1 MKDKKSIA
9 IVMLAAIT
17 VGVGIFSIVSNQSKL
32 DAYTKLKTE
41 RDSIQQERD
50 EVRTERDAF
59 RTQRD
64 QLDTQRQTLQ
74 ETVSTQD
81 KRIVELN
88 TEIEAEKAKV
98 TQLDNTLTQKSSEME
113 TMKLQHAQDI
123 GAVETKLAE
132 VNTAKIK
139 AEEDLAKS
147 AADLK
152 AQTDLVAAKT
162 KELADFQTK
171 VADETKQRVE
181 LIAAL
186 ETKNDN
192 LNQEKGAL
200 EVKIAN
206 LNTEIAETNKKL
218 EDSEGDRTFLEGEL
232 LRLQDEKA
240 VLVKQ
245 MNDIEFLSAQVKRI
259 KSDIAVAKRMDWM
272 RRGIGIYAKNQ
283 TITQKN
289 AALRAGSTGEQPV
302 TAEATENQNVSVELT
317 SDGRVIINGKVIEP
331 EAPEAPESDATPE
344 ATPETPAA
352 PAAPSAE
359 TTPEQPTGTEEK

>member
-17 VGVGIFSIVSNQSKL
+17 AGIGIFSIVSNQSKL
-32 DAYTKLKTE
+32 DAYAKVKAERNAIQKE
-41 RDSIQQERD
+41 RDSIRVERD
-50 EVRTERDAF
+50 DY

-64 QLDTQRQTLQ
+64 QLDTERQTLEESVQ
-74 ETVSTQD
+74 IQD

-88 TEIEAEKAKV
+88 AEVETEKTKA
-98 TQLDNTLTQKSSEME
+98 TQLDMNLTQKTTEMD
-113 TMKLQHAQDI
+113 TLKLQHAQDL
-123 GAVETKLAE
+123 GAVETKLQE
-132 VNTAKIK
+132 VNTAKMK
-139 AEEDLAKS
+139 AEKELVKT

-152 AQTDLVAAKT
+152 AQTTEL
-162 KELADFQTK
+162 KEFQTK

-186 ETKNDN
+186 ETKNDT

-206 LNTEIAETNKKL
+206 LNTEIEETNQKL
-218 EDSEGDRTFLEGEL
+218 DDSEGDRTFLEGEL

-245 MNDIEFLSAQVKRI
+245 MNDLEFLSAQVKRI

-272 RRGIGIYAKNQ
+272 RRGIGIYAKQQ
-283 TITQKN
+283 TVAEKH
-289 AALRAGSTGEQPV
+289 AALRAGKAGGQPV
-302 TAEATENQNVSVELT
+302 SAEGSENENVSVELT

-331 EAPEAPESDATPE
+331 EAETAPESETA
-344 ATPETPAA
+344 PETPVA
-352 PAAPSAE
+352 PAPVPPAE
-359 TTPEQPTGTEEK
+359 TPTPTSSEE

>member
-17 VGVGIFSIVSNQSKL
+17 AGIGIFSIVSNQSKL
-32 DAYTKLKTE
+32 DAYAKLETE
-41 RDSIQQERD
+41 RNTIQK
-50 EVRTERDAF
+50 ERDAIRAERDDY

-64 QLDTQRQTLQ
+64 QLDTQRQTLE
-74 ETVSTQD
+74 ETVQTQD

-88 TEIEAEKAKV
+88 TEVESEKTKV
-98 TQLDNTLTQKSSEME
+98 TQLDMNLTQKTAEMD
-113 TMKLQHAQDI
+113 TLKLQYAQDL
-123 GAVETKLAE
+123 GAVETKLQE
-132 VNTAKIK
+132 VDLAKVK
-139 AEEDLAKS
+139 AEEELVETT
-147 AADLK
+147 ADLK
-152 AQTDLVAAKT
+152 AKT
-162 KELADFQTK
+162 TELKEFQAK

-186 ETKNDN
+186 ETKNDT

-206 LNTEIAETNKKL
+206 LNTEIDETNQKL

-240 VLVKQ
+240 ELVKQ
-245 MNDIEFLSAQVKRI
+245 MNDLEFLSAQVKRI

-272 RRGIGIYAKNQ
+272 RRGIGIYAKRQ
-283 TITQKN
+283 TVAQKQ
-289 AALRAGSTGEQPV
+289 AALRAGKYGEKPV
-302 TAEATENQNVSVELT
+302 SAEEPQNENVSVELT

-331 EAPEAPESDATPE
+331 EIEAAPEREPA
-344 ATPETPAA
+344 PETPAA
-352 PAAPSAE
+352 PAPVPPAETPAPSSS
-359 TTPEQPTGTEEK
+359 EE

>member
-17 VGVGIFSIVSNQSKL
+17 AGIGIFSIVSNQSKL
-32 DAYTKLKTE
+32 DAYAKLETE
-41 RDSIQQERD
+41 RNTIQK
-50 EVRTERDAF
+50 ERDATRAERDDY

-64 QLDTQRQTLQ
+64 QLDTQRQTLE
-74 ETVSTQD
+74 ETVQTQD

-88 TEIEAEKAKV
+88 TEVESEKTKV
-98 TQLDNTLTQKSSEME
+98 TQLDMNLTQKTAEMD
-113 TMKLQHAQDI
+113 TLKLQHAQDL
-123 GAVETKLAE
+123 GAVETKLQE
-132 VNTAKIK
+132 VNTAKVK
-139 AEEDLAKS
+139 AEEELVKT

-152 AQTDLVAAKT
+152 TQADLLAAKT
-162 KELADFQTK
+162 TELKEFQTK

-186 ETKNDN
+186 ETKNDT

-206 LNTEIAETNKKL
+206 LNTEIAETNQKL
-218 EDSEGDRTFLEGEL
+218 DDSEGDRTFLEGEL

-240 VLVKQ
+240 ELVKQ
-245 MNDIEFLSAQVKRI
+245 MNDLEFLSAQVKRI

-272 RRGIGIYAKNQ
+272 RRGIGIYAKRQ
-283 TITQKN
+283 TVAQKQ
-289 AALRAGSTGEQPV
+289 AALRAGKNGEQPV
-302 TAEATENQNVSVELT
+302 SAEEPQNENVSVELT

-331 EAPEAPESDATPE
+331 EAEAVPESEPA
-344 ATPETPAA
+344 PETPAA
-352 PAAPSAE
+352 PAPVPPAE
-359 TTPEQPTGTEEK
+359 TPAPTSSEE

>member
-17 VGVGIFSIVSNQSKL
+17 AGIGIFSIVSNQSKL
-32 DAYTKLKTE
+32 DAYAKLETE
-41 RDSIQQERD
+41 RNTIQK
-50 EVRTERDAF
+50 ERDATRAERDDY

-64 QLDTQRQTLQ
+64 QLDAQRQTLE
-74 ETVSTQD
+74 ETVQTQD

-88 TEIEAEKAKV
+88 AEVESEMTKV
-98 TQLDNTLTQKSSEME
+98 TQLDMNLTQKTAEMD
-113 TMKLQHAQDI
+113 TLKLQHAQDL
-123 GAVETKLAE
+123 GAVEIKLQE
-132 VNTAKIK
+132 VNTAKVK
-139 AEEDLAKS
+139 AEEELVKS

-152 AQTDLVAAKT
+152 AQTDLLAAKT
-162 KELADFQTK
+162 TELREFQAK

-186 ETKNDN
+186 ETKNDT
-192 LNQEKGAL
+192 LNQEKGSL

-206 LNTEIAETNKKL
+206 LNTEIAETNQKL

-240 VLVKQ
+240 ELVKQ

-259 KSDIAVAKRMDWM
+259 KSDIAVAKRLDWM
-272 RRGIGIYAKNQ
+272 RRGIGIYAKHRPTRSAYAAYWDNKRQ
-283 TITQKN
+283 EGKVLNAQPQKK
-289 AALRAGSTGEQPV
+289 
-302 TAEATENQNVSVELT
+302 QNVSVELT

-331 EAPEAPESDATPE
+331 EAE
-344 ATPETPAA
+344 ATPESEPAPKTPAA
-352 PAAPSAE
+352 PAPVPPAE
-359 TTPEQPTGTEEK
+359 TPAPTSSDE

>member
-17 VGVGIFSIVSNQSKL
+17 AGIGIFTIVSNQSKL
-32 DAYTKLKTE
+32 ADLAKLEAERNTIQKE
-41 RDSIQQERD
+41 RDSIRAERD
-50 EVRTERDAF
+50 DY

-64 QLDTQRQTLQ
+64 QLDTKRQKLEESVQ
-74 ETVSTQD
+74 TQD

-88 TEIEAEKAKV
+88 AEVETEKTKV
-98 TQLDNTLTQKSSEME
+98 TQLDMNLTQKTAEIDALN
-113 TMKLQHAQDI
+113 LQHAQDL
-123 GAVETKLAE
+123 GAVETKLQE
-132 VNTAKIK
+132 VNTAKVK
-139 AEEDLAKS
+139 AEKELVKT

-152 AQTDLVAAKT
+152 AQSTEL
-162 KELADFQTK
+162 KEFQTK

-186 ETKNDN
+186 ETKNDT

-206 LNTEIAETNKKL
+206 LNTEIDETNQKL
-218 EDSEGDRTFLEGEL
+218 GDSEGDRTFLEGEL

-240 VLVKQ
+240 ELVKQ
-245 MNDIEFLSAQVKRI
+245 MNDLEFLSAQVKRI

-272 RRGIGIYAKNQ
+272 RRGIGIYAKRQ
-283 TITQKN
+283 TVAQKQ
-289 AALRAGSTGEQPV
+289 AALRAGKNGEQPV
-302 TAEATENQNVSVELT
+302 SAEEPQNENVSVELT

-331 EAPEAPESDATPE
+331 EAETAPESESAPK
-344 ATPETPAA
+344 TPAA
-352 PAAPSAE
+352 PVPAPPAE
-359 TTPEQPTGTEEK
+359 TPAPTSSEE